1 MHYDFVPLP
10 DRKPLRWPNGK
21 RLAIMLTTN
30 FEYWDAVKDSPKQ
43 AETVMEV
50 KAK

>member
-1 MHYDFVPLP
+1 MSAIVPHGFHADQTMFIGRP
-10 DRKPLRWPNGK
+10 CK
-21 RLAIMLTTN
+21 
-30 FEYWDAVKDSPKQ
+30 EAVKDSPKQ